1 MKTIRILIYT
11 DTQVTL
17 SDSDDKD
24 GGVSILRRLMKEKLK
39 HIVNVDITII
49 NRHFPTH
56 GTAKLTC
63 DLLKL
68 FDEFWVV
75 GWGNEPNDSEHPA
88 YELTDDEVYDLATW
102 MYRGGVMV
110 TGDHSQ
116 PPGDEQCGDE
126 HKDLLARG
134 FALGHRIPR
143 AGQLRVWQGPP
154 TNCDSTTL
162 ELSDTHNTLA
172 TDDRGGGTPL
182 SENDEFPQLLEEL
195 QSLHFLFFYGLDAN
209 GHPIQIRSFPDH
221 QHEGRV
227 LVPKTFDK
235 FWPPRPPDPEVVAS
249 GRDKRFPNNPR
260 IYELVVAYDGDEAG
274 VGRIVAD
281 SSFHHFINL
290 NLRKIPS
297 MDEARNLVPGTPLD
311 QIAQFYAN
319 LALWLAPSKLRVSIM
334 EELFFRAATHIIV
347 LEALGNSASHVG
359 RGMKEALASEVGD
372 ADVLRVLAAVGK
384 NEQLPARLL
393 KHSVTGA
400 SPLEEFGDVSV
411 DFILGATAQ
420 SYHQF
425 FRRQGLD
432 SLNLPEDPT
441 PPGFLFEEIE
451 SAFSAYSSMAGATQP
466 KPADESE
473 GYCGEDATHTKESS
487 DAGEEG
493 GGS

>member
-1 MKTIRILIYT
+1 
-11 DTQVTL
+11 
-17 SDSDDKD
+17 
-24 GGVSILRRLMKEKLK
+24 
-39 HIVNVDITII
+39 
-49 NRHFPTH
+49 
-56 GTAKLTC
+56 
-63 DLLKL
+63 
-68 FDEFWVV
+68 
-75 GWGNEPNDSEHPA
+75 
-88 YELTDDEVYDLATW
+88 
-102 MYRGGVMV
+102 MV

-116 PPGDEQCGDE
+116 LPSGDETCPAE

-182 SENDEFPQLLEEL
+182 SEDDEFPQHLEEL
-195 QSLHFLFFYGLDAN
+195 RSPHFLFFYGLDAS
-209 GHPIQIRSFPDH
+209 GQPIQIRFFPDH
-221 QHEGRV
+221 QHEGHV

-249 GRDKRFPNNPR
+249 GRDKRFPNKPR

-297 MDEARNLVPGTPLD
+297 MDAAGNPVPGTPLD

-319 LALWLAPSKLRVSIM
+319 LALWLAPSKLRVGIM
-334 EELFFRAATHIIV
+334 KELFFRAATHIIV

-359 RGMKEALASEVGD
+359 RAMKEALASEVGD
-372 ADVLRVLAAVGK
+372 ANVLRVIAAAGK
-384 NEQLPARLL
+384 DELPPPRLL
-393 KHSVTGA
+393 KHSLMGA
-400 SPLEEFGDVSV
+400 GSREEFGDVSV
-411 DFILGATAQ
+411 EFILGATAQ

-432 SLNLPEDPT
+432 PLNLAEDPT
-441 PPGFLFEEIE
+441 PQGFLFEGIE
-451 SAFSAYSSMAGATQP
+451 SAFNAFSSNAGAGQT

-473 GYCGEDATHTKESS
+473 ASRGDGATHTKEPA
-487 DAGEEG
+487 DTGEG
-493 GGS
+493 GGGS